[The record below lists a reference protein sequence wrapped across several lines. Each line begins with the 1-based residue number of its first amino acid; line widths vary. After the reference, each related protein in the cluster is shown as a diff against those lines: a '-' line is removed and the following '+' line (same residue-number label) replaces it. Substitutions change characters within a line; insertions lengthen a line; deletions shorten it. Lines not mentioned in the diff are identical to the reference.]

1 MGTLGK
7 VLLFVNLLAAAGVAY
22 FATQDYAKRQEVNAT
37 ALKFYLM
44 LAGLPTETPT
54 DVTAD
59 EKSVPF
65 RTELPDGTQTTTVSV
80 KLLQNYFTGAEG
92 GTQFA
97 AATDVVASQV
107 AEVERVEK
115 KLKAQLDAL
124 PPAGQLATL
133 CGQTILDPTTRKPV
147 LNPNFPALLVRIAE
161 SYDEREF
168 IRQLGNPTGPD
179 KVALNLS
186 TARKILDR
194 KFAAV
199 KAKPDPKA
207 AETEAV
213 ALKAAV
219 DLLKSTGEKARGAN
233 LALVNVPLD
242 DPNRAEAQTRA
253 DDSRVALIR
262 ADRTLKDVIADFG
275 TAAARDE
282 GDRKK
287 RIAHLLIHLD
297 ATAAWQKRVGQV
309 VGLRLYAVVIGEQ
322 VNRLRDMAMTAQQ
335 QKVLDQAKFSE
346 EYETIKTLA
355 VQQSLLLERQT
366 TITADYAVQWAKDAD
381 ALKNRHGQLL
391 QREDA
396 LVSIKAQVNDALAK
410 QSIAESDLFAVQKAV
425 GETLRKNFDSE
436 EKLDLAEQ
444 NAGGK

>member
-7 VLLFVNLLAAAGVAY
+7 VLLFVNLLAAAGVAF
-22 FATQDYAKRQEVNAT
+22 FATQDFAKRQDVTAT
-37 ALKFYLM
+37 ALKYHLM
-44 LAGLPTETPT
+44 LAGLPTEPGEG
-54 DVTAD
+54 TAD
-59 EKSVPF
+59 EESVPF
-65 RTELPDGTQTTTVSV
+65 RTDLPDGTQTTTVRP
-80 KLLQNYFTGAEG
+80 KLLQNYFNGAEG
-92 GTQFA
+92 GSQFSA
-97 AATDVVASQV
+97 GTDVVPSQV

-133 CGQTILDPTTRKPV
+133 CGQTILDPTTKRPT
-147 LNPNFPALLVRIAE
+147 LNPQFPAYLVRLAE

-168 IRQLGNPTGPD
+168 VRQLGNPTSPD
-179 KVALNLS
+179 KIPASLA

-207 AETEAV
+207 AEAEATS
-213 ALKAAV
+213 LKAAV
-219 DLLKSTGEKARGAN
+219 DALKASGDRARTAN
-233 LALVNVPLD
+233 QALAGVPLD
-242 DPNRAEAQTRA
+242 DANRPEAQARA
-253 DDSRVALIR
+253 DSTRVALIT
-262 ADRTLKDVIADFG
+262 ADRALKDTITDFG

-297 ATAAWQKRVGQV
+297 ASAAWQKRVGQV
-309 VGLRLYAVVIGEQ
+309 VGLRLYTVVLGEQ

-335 QKVLDQAKFSE
+335 QKVLDQARFSE

-355 VQQSLLLERQT
+355 VQQSLLLERQQAV
-366 TITADYAVQWAKDAD
+366 TADYAAQWAKDSD
-381 ALKNRHGQLL
+381 AVKNRHGQLL

-396 LVSIKAQVNDALAK
+396 LVSIKAQVNEALAK
-410 QSIAESDLFAVQKAV
+410 QSVAEADLFAVQKAV
-425 GETLRKNFDSE
+425 GETLRKNFDNE
-436 EKLDLAEQ
+436 EKLEKAEQ